1 MNTVQQSHSGDGD
14 NVARDKI
21 INEIRSLAPK
31 DLTLLMEMVFESL
44 RQKNLAGAKAQM
56 AMLKTIAQRD
66 QESAALAEVMSIQV
80 GLTEA
85 QDRDKAWVIVAK
97 IIGTATNPILRDVCQ
112 AALLQLSHGTKQE
125 DDARALYLEEAAPG
139 IYAKEAFM
147 RYHADEEQL
156 QAALVGF
163 PPEPVLTGIVG
174 GALRLE
180 NGSLSLR
187 AADRLNTLYGSYNSK
202 VLLAM
207 ATGLCLNPDIA
218 DYHLW
223 LHRPE
228 VKDRVDGLRDSV
240 IALLDESGTDGRA
253 HELGCSILKVY
264 HGQECEKLFEA
275 LKKNLQHMDPNRS
288 DEIARFK
295 ALAGESSILEQADL
309 DMKEACEDPKK
320 RSAWCRRFLES
331 SPHPLEQVGPFF
343 NLANSS
349 ELAEWLAKERIL
361 SDASEME
368 EAYIRLAACIYEH
381 NGHSDSL
388 THRQDISEQ
397 MDQFVTRWAEVLPSL
412 NPLSVFDL
420 AERLTAADLPHKAL
434 KLTTPLI
441 PSHELWPSHYVLVHM
456 QCLQQA
462 GQNKTFN
469 ELLARIRGADRSV
482 PLLSLQSVQA
492 EQTGHTAQ
500 AIELSDAM
508 IKLAPESPWPWYRG
522 CYLLDRYGTLEEQ
535 RAFHLRIPDSL
546 FERPSRE
553 VKGIL
558 FFLSRAGSFKRA
570 EGRWVEWMIRAP
582 RKHAVDFVNF
592 HFGLATG
599 RSEPIDVSPS
609 MEQCVDAVQ
618 YCHERER
625 LVRLIVEDDH
635 NSSECT
641 LLGSSQVGQLL
652 LSLSPGESENLNMAT
667 FKLEERLPPYIA
679 CLRIALKLR
688 HQHNDGRD
696 CFVMMQMPSDPAEF
710 IPLLEEKMAEG
721 AERRERLQSMDAIPL
736 YLRGHA
742 LYPSDAFKAAL
753 NCWSDPKVP
762 KSALSDVGEVEPLA
776 VVLDAYGIGYLA
788 ITNLAQCLLDS
799 GITFVLPAATK
810 EALEQ
815 FLNEITDDKFMML
828 GVNEAGRLSRTTASD
843 LKERDAHVIKA
854 VKLILENAKVIQ
866 PLVHDAELEMLTIK
880 DGVDAT
886 VFDAMQL
893 SVANNIP
900 WFCMD
905 GAFIALHRVNGHPL
919 VNTQAV
925 LHRAMNGSPFEFAQR
940 RHSLVLY
947 ALGALPLPVTFQDLY
962 RLSSTHDSLAGLI
975 LFKIIEVH
983 GREIFGPEGR
993 LDYLLDFVYLHL
1005 LTMFGRESTAI
1016 RSRFSPCI
1024 AYTSHVFNHGLG
1036 LYLELSDE
1044 CNGEFRLAA
1053 AVRHMGRAAQRMSAF
1068 GGDYQPFIRDLLDR
1082 FMSFTQGRFMDWSIV
1097 SQNYRLILQQELAAV
1112 GDCGSADG
1120 E

>member
-1 MNTVQQSHSGDGD
+1 MNTIQQSHSGDGD

-21 INEIRSLAPK
+21 INEIRSLAPN
-31 DLTLLMEMVFESL
+31 DLILLMEMVFESL

-85 QDRDKAWVIVAK
+85 QDGDKAWVTVAR

-112 AALLQLSHGTKQE
+112 AALLRLSHGTKQE
-125 DDARALYLEEAAPG
+125 DDARALYLREAAPG

-156 QAALVGF
+156 QEALVGF

-174 GALRLE
+174 GALRLQS
-180 NGSLSLR
+180 GSLSLH

-202 VLLAM
+202 VLLAI
-207 ATGLCLNPDIA
+207 ATGLCLNPEIA

-228 VKDRVDGLRDSV
+228 VKDRVDGLRDSIV
-240 IALLDESGTDGRA
+240 ALLDESGTDVRL
-253 HELGCSILKVY
+253 HDLGCSIFKVY
-264 HGQECEKLFEA
+264 QGQECEGLFEA
-275 LKKNLQHMDPNRS
+275 LKRNLQHMDPDRS
-288 DEIARFK
+288 VEIARFK
-295 ALAGESSILEQADL
+295 ALAGENSLLGQAELDL
-309 DMKEACEDPKK
+309 KEACEDPKK
-320 RSAWCRRFLES
+320 RSVWCRQFLDS
-331 SPHPLEQVGPFF
+331 SPHALEQVGPFI
-343 NLANSS
+343 NLACSS
-349 ELAEWLAKERIL
+349 ELAEWLANERIL
-361 SDASEME
+361 SDASAME
-368 EAYIRLAACIYEH
+368 EAFIRLAACIHEH
-381 NGHSDSL
+381 SGHPQL
-388 THRQDISEQ
+388 LIHRQNVSEQ
-397 MDQFVTRWAEVLPSL
+397 VDQFVAEWAEVLPSL
-412 NPLSVFDL
+412 NPNSVFDL
-420 AERLTAADLPHKAL
+420 AEKLAAADLSHKAI

-441 PSHELWPSHYVLVHM
+441 PSHELWPSPYVMIHM

-469 ELLARIRGADRSV
+469 ELLKRISGADRSV

-492 EQTGHTAQ
+492 ERGGDTAL
-500 AIELSDAM
+500 AIEFSEAM

-522 CYLLDRYGTLEEQ
+522 CYLLDRYRTLEEQ
-535 RAFHLRIPDSL
+535 KIFHLRIPDL
-546 FERPSRE
+546 LLVHPSRE

-570 EGRWVEWMIRAP
+570 EGRWVDWMIRAP

-599 RSEPIDVSPS
+599 RSEPMDVSSS
-609 MEQCVDAVQ
+609 MEQCIDAVQ

-625 LVRLIVEDDH
+625 LVRLIVNDEH
-635 NSSECT
+635 NISECT
-641 LLGSSQVGQLL
+641 LMGSSQVGQLL
-652 LSLSPGESENLNMAT
+652 LRLSPGESENLNMAT
-667 FKLEERLPPYIA
+667 FKLEERLPPYVA

-688 HQHNDGRD
+688 HLHNDGHD

-753 NCWSDPKVP
+753 NCWSDSKVP
-762 KSALSDVGEVEPLA
+762 KSALSDVGEAEPQE
-776 VVLDAYGIGYLA
+776 VVLDAYSIGYLA
-788 ITNLAQCLLDS
+788 ATNLARCVLGS
-799 GITFVLPAATK
+799 GVTFVLPAATK

-815 FLNEITDDKFMML
+815 FLSEITDDNFMML
-828 GVNEAGRLSRTTASD
+828 GVNDAGRLSRTTASD
-843 LKERDAHVIKA
+843 VKERDAHVIEA
-854 VKLILENAKVIQ
+854 IKLILKNAKVVL

-880 DGVDAT
+880 DGVDVT

-893 SVANNIP
+893 SIANKIP

-905 GAFIALHRVNGHPL
+905 GAFIALHRANGHPL
-919 VNTQAV
+919 VDTQAV
-925 LHRAMNGSPFEFAQR
+925 LLRAMNSSPFEFSQL

-947 ALGALPLPVTFQDLY
+947 ALGALPLPVTLQDLY

-975 LFKIIEVH
+975 LFKIIETH
-983 GREIFGPEGR
+983 GREIFSPEGR
-993 LDYLLDFVYLHL
+993 LEYLLDFMFLHL
-1005 LTMFGRESTAI
+1005 LTMFGRESAAI
-1016 RSRFSPCI
+1016 RSRYSPWVT
-1024 AYTSHVFNHGLG
+1024 YTSHVFNHGLS
-1036 LYLELSDE
+1036 LYLELSE
-1044 CNGEFRLAA
+1044 RGSGELRLAA
-1053 AVRHMGRAAQRMSAF
+1053 AVRHMGRTAQRMSAN
-1068 GGDYQPFIRDLLDR
+1068 GGDFRPFIRELLDR
-1082 FMSFTQGRFMDWSIV
+1082 FISFTQGRFMDWSV
-1097 SQNYRLILQQELAAV
+1097 VGQNYRLLLQQEQAAASNYE
-1112 GDCGSADG
+1112 SAEIG
-1120 E
+1120 